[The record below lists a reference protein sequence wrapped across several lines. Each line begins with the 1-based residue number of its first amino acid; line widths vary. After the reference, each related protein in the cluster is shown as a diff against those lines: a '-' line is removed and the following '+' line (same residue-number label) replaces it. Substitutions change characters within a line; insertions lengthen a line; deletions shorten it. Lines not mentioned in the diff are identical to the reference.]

1 MLDTRKIQAFIDP
14 QILIWMSNAW
24 TKLHQFND
32 WGRDSVNL
40 IVSELLQ
47 DHIKRL
53 IREDD
58 NLNKL
63 YKTMLTMGMKRTH
76 QFLILTMTG
85 KFALFEP
92 DGDKSTKVIFG
103 EMGKTVEPIIFA
115 VCRCLFQTNLEIDPS
130 GGPVVMMEEIVS
142 DRSLV
147 TRKPGLSVQDA
158 IADTFSA
165 YCNFFLYLQFVETE
179 VVTVEPKQKFR
190 AKKYEGFKNQ
200 QPVSIRVADL
210 SWSKEYI
217 ASVPSTVVGH
227 LRQQPCG
234 PGRLERKLIYI
245 EPFTRTYHRSAVKDR
260 IIKS

>member
-1 MLDTRKIQAFIDP
+1 MLDTRKIQPFTDP
-14 QILIWMSNAW
+14 QILIWMANAW
-24 TKLHQFND
+24 TKVHQFSD
-32 WGRDSVNL
+32 WGNDSVNL

-47 DHIKRL
+47 DHIKRM
-53 IREDD
+53 IRQEG
-58 NLNKL
+58 NLDKL
-63 YKTMLTMGMKRTH
+63 YKVMLTMGMKRTH
-76 QFLILTMTG
+76 QFLVLTMNG

-92 DGDKSTKVIFG
+92 DGDRSTKVIFG
-103 EMGKTVEPIIFA
+103 EMGKAVEPVIFA
-115 VCRCLFQTNLEIDPS
+115 VCRCIFQTNLEIDPS

-142 DRSLV
+142 DKSLTT
-147 TRKPGLSVQDA
+147 TRPGLSVKDA

-179 VVTVEPKQKFR
+179 LVTIEPKQKFH

-200 QPVSIRVADL
+200 QAVSIRVADL

-217 ASVPSTVVGH
+217 SSVPSTVVGH

-245 EPFTRTYHRSAVKDR
+245 EPFTRSYHRSAIKDR
-260 IIKS
+260 VIKP